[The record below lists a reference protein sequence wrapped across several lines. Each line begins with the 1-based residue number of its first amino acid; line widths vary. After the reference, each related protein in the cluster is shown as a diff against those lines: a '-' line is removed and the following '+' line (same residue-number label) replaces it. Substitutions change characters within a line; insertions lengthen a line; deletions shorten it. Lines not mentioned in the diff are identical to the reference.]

1 MSGFGVG
8 SDFASLFVDG
18 LPLEHECRKVFPSLV
33 DNCELWSWKMVVFF
47 FLKKKRGWGLFCFA
61 FHFYFSNFHFKRIL
75 VCFLKKLELTM
86 LFHIYMQ
93 QPSCILRCTRRFS

>member
-47 FLKKKRGWGLFCFA
+47 FFKKKKRVGVVLFCF
-61 FHFYFSNFHFKRIL
+61 S
-75 VCFLKKLELTM
+75 FLLL
-86 LFHIYMQ
+86 
-93 QPSCILRCTRRFS
+93 